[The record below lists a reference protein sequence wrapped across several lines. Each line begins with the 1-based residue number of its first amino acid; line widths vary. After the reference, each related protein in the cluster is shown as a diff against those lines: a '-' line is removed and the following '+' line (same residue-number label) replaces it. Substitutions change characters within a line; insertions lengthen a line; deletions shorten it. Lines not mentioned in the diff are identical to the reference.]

1 MREKIWTRIY
11 SFFILFNG
19 DDERMII
26 KKMFL
31 FFKKIVVSAL
41 IIYAYN
47 SLAPSTNLFI
57 PINIF
62 NIFLVSF
69 FGIVAMFELI
79 VFSFFF

>member
-1 MREKIWTRIY
+1 
-11 SFFILFNG
+11 
-19 DDERMII
+19 MII
-26 KKMFL
+26 KKLFL
-31 FFKKIVVSAL
+31 FFKRVVVSAL

>member
-1 MREKIWTRIY
+1 
-11 SFFILFNG
+11 
-19 DDERMII
+19 MII